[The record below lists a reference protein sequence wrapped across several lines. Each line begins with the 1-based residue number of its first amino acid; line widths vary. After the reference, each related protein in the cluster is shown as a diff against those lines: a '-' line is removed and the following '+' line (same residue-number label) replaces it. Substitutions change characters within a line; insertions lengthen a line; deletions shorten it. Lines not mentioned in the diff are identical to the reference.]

1 LSYSTQYQ
9 TLSVLRAFFTWLAGQ
24 PGFKS
29 KIRHSDAEYF
39 RLSEKE
45 ARIAKAPR
53 NAAVPTLEQVQRTLS
68 VMLITT
74 EERRNRALLAFT
86 LLTGMRAKA
95 KDLAL
100 ETHPS

>member
-45 ARIAKAPR
+45 AK
-53 NAAVPTLEQVQRTLS
+53 
-68 VMLITT
+68 
-74 EERRNRALLAFT
+74 
-86 LLTGMRAKA
+86 
-95 KDLAL
+95 
-100 ETHPS
+100 